1 MKTKLNNKS
10 YLAYV
15 SIFFLGFL
23 LLTAVNTYGQEK
35 EIPHELGSLTEW
47 DPLKEVIVGGWDTQW
62 PVLTPTELSVMEAS
76 LSKESLDLFKEMQ
89 GTWMETAQPELYERV
104 KKECLDLRATF
115 EKLGV
120 KVYMP
125 RAATKDDIDL
135 YNNETGILPWFPR
148 DMFVSHKNKI
158 IFGSIGMPMQQKSQ
172 QLYYEIINEK
182 VNSATNTEMIAVPIP
197 NFAVKDG
204 TKQMNNVPLVD
215 GGDVMFFGDHVFI
228 GVSEQQNMGS
238 NLRGAQWLQKVLGD
252 DYKVIPVRLGEEYF
266 HLDLV
271 MSAPREGLLMYAPE
285 AFLDGLPDFFHDWD
299 KIEVT
304 GKQAMN
310 GSLNGLPVNPEN
322 YIIGINARDDN
333 KWLISQME
341 AKGITVHPVWF
352 DEHNLRDGSIRCATQ
367 QILRLPAK

>member
-1 MKTKLNNKS
+1 MYKLNLFS
-10 YLAYV
+10 LSVLVCLLSV
-15 SIFFLGFL
+15 SNIH
-23 LLTAVNTYGQEK
+23 AEEK
-35 EIPHELGSLTEW
+35 PLELGALTEW
-47 DPLKEVIVGGWDTQW
+47 DPLKEVIVGGWETQW
-62 PVLTPTELSVMEAS
+62 PVLTPVELSVMEAS
-76 LSKESLDLFKEMQ
+76 LSKESLAAFKEMQ
-89 GTWMETAQPELYERV
+89 GTNMQKSQPELYERV
-104 KKECLDLRATF
+104 KKEVMDLRAVF

-120 KVYMP
+120 KVYLP

-135 YNNETGILPWFPR
+135 YNNETGLLPWFPR
-148 DMFVSHKNKI
+148 DMFISHKNKI

-172 QLYYEIINEK
+172 QLYYEIMNEK
-182 VNSATNTEMIAVPIP
+182 VNSATTTEMIAVPIP

-228 GVSEQQNMGS
+228 GVSEQINMGS

-252 DYKVIPVRLGEEYF
+252 DYKVIPVRLKEEYF

-271 MSAPREGLLMYAPE
+271 MSAPREGLIMYAPE
-285 AFLDGLPDFFHDWD
+285 AFIDGLPDFFHDWD

-310 GSLNGLPVNPEN
+310 GSLNGLPVNPKN

-341 AKGITVHPVWF
+341 ERGIKVHPVWF

-367 QILRLPAK
+367 QLLRVPE